1 MAREE
6 GREVTGD
13 CWDAIEDRKSVG
25 VGAVVV
31 DIWVSPGV

>member
-13 CWDAIEDRKSVG
+13 CWDAIEKSVG